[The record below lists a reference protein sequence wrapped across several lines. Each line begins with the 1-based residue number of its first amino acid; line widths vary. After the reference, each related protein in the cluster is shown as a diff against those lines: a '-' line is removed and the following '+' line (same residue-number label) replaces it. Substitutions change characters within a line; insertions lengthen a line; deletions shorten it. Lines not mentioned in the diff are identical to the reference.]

1 MARVSPLTRHAST
14 AALTPMEMAGDIPP
28 ALLPFLQSNLS
39 LAVGAL
45 LIVVLMGVRAASH
58 DGDLRQDL
66 KSAIRLL
73 IAFIVL
79 RLATWALP
87 ATAPE
92 GMQKALQISWMLMF
106 TFGGIRASVALALK
120 VIRLRAPAVGTPK
133 ILRNVIDFTLY
144 PLAVLP
150 LLRTQFNV
158 DLAGLVATSAV
169 LSVVI
174 GLALQETLGNLFAGL
189 SLQLDRPFEVGHFI
203 RIGTHTGRVVFIG
216 WRSIR
221 LANFRREVITLP
233 NSMVAKELVLNFT
246 QDPNPVGIDVE
257 FRLSRDA
264 APNQVKHALLETMRE
279 TPLILPEPAPIA
291 RTLSYEES
299 AIRYMVRFF
308 IGDYGLAD
316 AVKEDLHTRLWYRL
330 RRANIEIPYAQR
342 TVHVRQ
348 ETARTELSE
357 DTIRSLLGAVDLFQ
371 SLDTEELD
379 RLRQESLV
387 RRFGAGERIIQEGD
401 EGRTF
406 YVLASGEVSVR
417 TGKAQSE
424 VTRLGRGS
432 YFGEMCLLTGE
443 RRSATV
449 VAVEDSLLLEVDRP
463 TFARLFTEYP
473 GLARQLSSM
482 LAQRRTQLRAVAEA
496 SGTSNDAI
504 PAEVGRIL
512 GRLRQIFGLNATH
525 E

>member
-1 MARVSPLTRHAST
+1 
-14 AALTPMEMAGDIPP
+14 MAGDIPP

-45 LIVVLMGVRAASH
+45 LIVVLMGVRTSSH
-58 DGDLRQDL
+58 DADLRQDL

-79 RLATWALP
+79 RLASWALP
-87 ATAPE
+87 ESAP
-92 GMQKALQISWMLMF
+92 GGVQKTLRVAWMLMF

-120 VIRLRAPAVGTPK
+120 LVRLRAPAVGTPK

-150 LLRTQFNV
+150 LLRTQFDV

-203 RIGTHTGRVVFIG
+203 RIGTHAGRVVFIG

-221 LANFRREVITLP
+221 LSNFRREVITLP
-233 NSMVAKELVLNFT
+233 NSMVAKELVQNFT
-246 QDPNPVGIDVE
+246 QDLNPVGIDVE
-257 FRLSRDA
+257 FRLSRDTP
-264 APNQVKHALLETMRE
+264 PNQVKSALLETLRE
-279 TPLILPEPAPIA
+279 TPLVLPDPSPIA
-291 RTLSYEES
+291 RTLSYEDN
-299 AIRYMVRFF
+299 AVRYMVRFF
-308 IGDYGLAD
+308 IAEYGQSD
-316 AVKEDLHTRLWYRL
+316 GVKEDLHTRLWYRL
-330 RRANIEIPYAQR
+330 RRENIEIPYAQR
-342 TVHVRQ
+342 TVHVKQ
-348 ETARTELSE
+348 ETARAELTE
-357 DTIRSLLGAVDLFQ
+357 DTIRQVLGNVDLFQ
-371 SLDTEELD
+371 ALKPEDLD

-417 TGKAQSE
+417 TGKSQSE

-443 RRSATV
+443 RRFATV
-449 VAVEDSLLLEVDRP
+449 VAVQDSLLLEVDRP
-463 TFARLFTEYP
+463 TFARLFSEYP

-496 SGTSNDAI
+496 SGASTDAI
-504 PAEVGRIL
+504 PGEVSRIL

>member
-1 MARVSPLTRHAST
+1 M
-14 AALTPMEMAGDIPP
+14 
-28 ALLPFLQSNLS
+28 LPFLQSNLS

-58 DGDLRQDL
+58 DADLKQDL
-66 KSAIRLL
+66 KNAIRLL

-87 ATAPE
+87 ATAP
-92 GMQKALQISWMLMF
+92 GGLQKTLQVGWMLMF

-120 VIRLRAPAVGTPK
+120 LIRLRAPAVGTPK

-203 RIGTHTGRVVFIG
+203 RIGTHAGRVVFIG

-221 LANFRREVITLP
+221 LSNFRREVITLP
-233 NSMVAKELVLNFT
+233 NSLVAKELVQNFT
-246 QDPNPVGIDVE
+246 QDLDPVGIDVE
-257 FRLSRDA
+257 FRLSRDTP
-264 APNQVKHALLETMRE
+264 PNQVKRALLETLKE
-279 TPLILPEPAPIA
+279 TPLVLPEPAPIA

-308 IGDYGLAD
+308 IAEYGQSD
-316 AVKEDLHTRLWYRL
+316 GVKEDLHTRLWYRL
-330 RRANIEIPYAQR
+330 RRENIEIPYAQR
-342 TVHVRQ
+342 SVHVRQ
-348 ETARTELSE
+348 ETARAELSE
-357 DTIRSLLGAVDLFQ
+357 DTIRGLLAAVDLFQ
-371 SLDTEELD
+371 TLDSDDLD
-379 RLRQESLV
+379 RLRQELLV
-387 RRFGAGERIIQEGD
+387 RRFGAGEHIIQEGD

-417 TGKAQSE
+417 TGKSRSE
-424 VTRLGRGS
+424 VTRLGRGG

-449 VAVEDSLLLEVDRP
+449 VAVQDSLLLEIDRP
-463 TFARLFTEYP
+463 TFARLFSEYP

-496 SGTSNDAI
+496 TGTSNDAI